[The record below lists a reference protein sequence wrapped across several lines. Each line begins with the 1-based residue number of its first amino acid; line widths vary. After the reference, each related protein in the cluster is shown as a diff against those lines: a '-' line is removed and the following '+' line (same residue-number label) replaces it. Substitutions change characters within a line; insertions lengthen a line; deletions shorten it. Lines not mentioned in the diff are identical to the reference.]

1 MLEAGV
7 QANEAWKFFARE
19 KTYCFFFFGLSNVW
33 SLSVVFLILSVDWI
47 FLMKLRN
54 RIQKE
59 TAVIQETFSF
69 GDIFDLESILYQPD
83 FR

>member
-1 MLEAGV
+1 MRRGSFLHV
-7 QANEAWKFFARE
+7 K
-19 KTYCFFFFGLSNVW
+19 KPIVFFFGLSNVW

>member
-19 KTYCFFFFGLSNVW
+19 KTYCFFFLVFPMCGACRLF
-33 SLSVVFLILSVDWI
+33 FLILSVDWI